1 MDEMELEL
9 LAEAAGGFTAG
20 DKVTLLIFGA
30 FALIGLISAIGE
42 NRPNNPEDIPT
53 NGQIDEKKKQIAN
66 LEEQLKSMKSGT
78 VSGESADLW
87 KKKTEEALARIEKL
101 RHELFAPGEV
111 KQIRQALQDAEDLR
125 QKEMHSAANTA
136 LYQAWQL
143 ARITEENVLEA
154 EKAWE
159 EAAIVYLTAHGSM
172 QLVLNNTSEMPVE
185 FTTDQGKETL
195 PMDADFWSQGRVSAL
210 QKTLPEEELPRD
222 LTVEQVQQ
230 RIQQIKEMAQ
240 ELEQAITA
248 AAEDFRSSQ
257 QRMELCEAIYEFFAD
272 RGWALD
278 ETAENGFEKQDPRKD
293 VLLNLYS
300 AAKDKL
306 EFTFSGAGQIS
317 AKSRFREVHNRGLM
331 EYMEQIIRQALQEN
345 GFTVTQLASNL

>member
-1 MDEMELEL
+1 MDETGLEL
-9 LAEAAGGFTAG
+9 LAEVSGDLTAG
-20 DKVTLLIFGA
+20 EKISGLIIGA
-30 FALIGLISAIGE
+30 FVLIGLISAIQE

-53 NGQIDEKKKQIAN
+53 NGQINEKKEQIAK
-66 LEEQLKSMKSGT
+66 LEGQLKSMKSGT
-78 VSGESADLW
+78 ISGENADLW
-87 KKKTEEALARIEKL
+87 RKKTEEALEHMEKL

-111 KQIRQALQDAEDLR
+111 KQIRQALQDAEDFR
-125 QKEMHSAANTA
+125 EKGHQEAANTA

-143 ARITEENVLEA
+143 ARKTEECVLQA
-154 EKAWE
+154 EKEWE
-159 EAAIVYLTAHGSM
+159 EAAVAYLTAHGSM
-172 QLVLNNTSEMPVE
+172 QLVLDNTSEMPVE

-230 RIQQIKEMAQ
+230 RIQQIRALAQ
-240 ELEQAITA
+240 ELEQAITVA
-248 AAEDFRSSQ
+248 VEDFQISQ

-293 VLLNLYS
+293 ILLNLYS

-306 EFTFSGAGQIS
+306 EFTFSGAGRIS
-317 AKSRFREVHNRGLM
+317 AKSRFRDVHNRGLM

-345 GFTVTQLASNL
+345 GFTVTQLASNG